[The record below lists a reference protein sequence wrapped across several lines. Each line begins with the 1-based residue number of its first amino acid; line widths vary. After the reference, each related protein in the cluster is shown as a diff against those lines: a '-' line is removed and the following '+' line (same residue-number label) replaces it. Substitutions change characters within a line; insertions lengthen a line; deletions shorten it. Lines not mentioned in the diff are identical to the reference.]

1 LSSSNLRS
9 SKPVQLV
16 FVILLV
22 TCLGMVAW
30 WIIDHSRYSEEM
42 TSEVIALY
50 EGEAATATALMQT
63 YGLDPAEVAALLP
76 AVEIQADGVPIV
88 APERK
93 RALELDLASRHRRY
107 QWEGSFFVVVLL
119 STLALIGVTLR
130 QRTELLRRQQNF
142 LAAVSHELKSPLASI
157 KLAAETLLLRDPDTL
172 GRRRIADRIVQSI
185 ERLDTMVTNLLDAA
199 RLDEGHIQLTPERL
213 ALGQATER
221 AVASLTE
228 MNSSHTVGMS
238 LDVANDLFIRADPTA
253 VQLVISNLV
262 HNAMKSVKAAGG
274 GTIHVSAAREGKSIR
289 LEVHDTGLGF
299 DPELGEQLFAK
310 FFRAGSEMRRRTKG
324 AGLGLHIAR
333 RFVTLDGGEIKANS
347 PGENQGATFTV
358 WWRADMEPA
367 PGSPPQSTS
376 IRT

>member
-1 LSSSNLRS
+1 
-9 SKPVQLV
+9 
-16 FVILLV
+16 
-22 TCLGMVAW
+22 
-30 WIIDHSRYSEEM
+30 
-42 TSEVIALY
+42 
-50 EGEAATATALMQT
+50 
-63 YGLDPAEVAALLP
+63 
-76 AVEIQADGVPIV
+76 
-88 APERK
+88 
-93 RALELDLASRHRRY
+93 
-107 QWEGSFFVVVLL
+107 
-119 STLALIGVTLR
+119 
-130 QRTELLRRQQNF
+130 
-142 LAAVSHELKSPLASI
+142 
-157 KLAAETLLLRDPDTL
+157 
-172 GRRRIADRIVQSI
+172 
-185 ERLDTMVTNLLDAA
+185 MVTNLLDAA